1 MAQASLLNV
10 LVVDDHKAMR
20 ALVRESLLELGCRQ
34 VQECGDGVEA
44 LAMLQSNP
52 PHLIISDMNMPRLDG
67 LGLLKAV
74 RADRRL
80 IGVGFIML
88 TSRGETEL
96 VKAAVSLGVN
106 NYLVKPFSLDGLR
119 RKIEAV
125 VGKLV

>member
-10 LVVDDHKAMR
+10 LVVDDQKAMR

-44 LAMLQSNP
+44 LAMLQHNP